1 MKRFIA
7 YLFAILCIG
16 LTFNLSAKDLTGL
29 LKALEVSKQSS
40 VSIDL
45 DKISKEYGYKNFKS
59 FIKDFKKK
67 NKIKRLSVEDAT
79 IYFAGYDPDLEI
91 KESKEN
97 IDKLHQLILSN
108 QIFRSNT
115 DYFKKKNSNKLK
127 WLAVSVDYKKE
138 MAKITTN
145 LNLKKISPFVWGVSS
160 YAAGAISACEREK
173 VYLKIFGP
181 ECILVDI
188 SKNKQYLNVITPKE
202 KIEMCK
208 ENSLLLFPDLFKIPD
223 LDIKNKRYI
232 SYCSSDLFSLAGVA
246 EIDRTIDL
254 MLQEIEKNKYLYAK
268 LPNNISS
275 NIKKIDKT
283 EPSQTQDVA
292 EDEKRQ
298 KEEQILAEQKA
309 EEEKKEDE
317 KLKLEEQILAQ
328 QKAEEESKKADIRKK
343 KTNQNSNFLGFLSN
357 PTLWL
362 IFGIILIS
370 ILIYQLKLLQK
381 LKEYLLKWNNK
392 NNKLF
397 KTKKKQKIG
406 INYFSK
412 FDWIIKW
419 AKENKKYAI
428 WISISVILISWIISP
443 ILALLYVFAVP
454 YLKDIKKDYI
464 DYKKIPE
471 GLGIVKHPF
480 IIKAYGVAFIPLFAA
495 FIINLALTPNI
506 KDADRAKRYLA
517 NTKWEFTDS
526 WQFDATKWITSKTR
540 FVFDEDADNCHSEFK
555 PDPDM
560 TDQAV
565 GSDIKWIV
573 FEEDMIDS
581 IEKKTFVNDFGR
593 DTGNVYFKINSDC
606 FQMNKQRIRTVFLR
620 SSGNLYVRYWHI
632 STGDQVEKKLKKK

>member
-145 LNLKKISPFVWGVSS
+145 SNLKKISPFVWGVSS

-392 NNKLF
+392 NNKLLW
-397 KTKKKQKIG
+397 
-406 INYFSK
+406 
-412 FDWIIKW
+412 WIILSSFCVFIVSYLILTYLENGSINNKQIKLVSPIGKSN
-419 AKENKKYAI
+419 AEVAQCIGFLTTVNNEERNLKIEQDKFLEMHKPFLSKIQTIMNKISKETWVNNHRIENIKNLMSNYSEIEKELYYNLAVGQKMYDRMNSTQRGI
-428 WISISVILISWIISP
+428 MRFNCSVI
-443 ILALLYVFAVP
+443 
-454 YLKDIKKDYI
+454 
-464 DYKKIPE
+464 
-471 GLGIVKHPF
+471 
-480 IIKAYGVAFIPLFAA
+480 
-495 FIINLALTPNI
+495 N
-506 KDADRAKRYLA
+506 
-517 NTKWEFTDS
+517 
-526 WQFDATKWITSKTR
+526 
-540 FVFDEDADNCHSEFK
+540 
-555 PDPDM
+555 
-560 TDQAV
+560 
-565 GSDIKWIV
+565 
-573 FEEDMIDS
+573 
-581 IEKKTFVNDFGR
+581 
-593 DTGNVYFKINSDC
+593 
-606 FQMNKQRIRTVFLR
+606 
-620 SSGNLYVRYWHI
+620 
-632 STGDQVEKKLKKK
+632 